1 MNLNNTD
8 SDEVFGAFRLGS
20 MALALP
26 MTVLREVVPFTR
38 LQQLPTAAPWVL
50 GGLDLRGVL
59 VPVVDL
65 SVLLGHTDQADH
77 RQCVVIVAHDGHLAG
92 VVATAVDCL
101 FSASTQKLNVFHG
114 TDPVGRVAR
123 GSLQNP
129 VSGKLL
135 TVLCAQALMA
145 LPQLPAVSDPEP
157 HRQSHALSQEH
168 ASAEE
173 HHRIPLLLMRS
184 RGLLFAVNPEEIETT
199 MPRAQLKSKDVC
211 NGHYKGNAIYREREI
226 PAISLTDYLN
236 FGVEAGPLKTNMC
249 VGDPAQPAFV
259 LRFGQGAMAVLID
272 EILDIVQVN
281 PNQLIDLPNIAVL
294 KTKVLRQTIAVHSIY
309 PEQPHDEH
317 FYVIHPKG
325 MVADQGLKALADLVH
340 RAENTKDVPEESD
353 HQRKG
358 LRRLEV
364 DQRVIVFDMNGD
376 HVIPISEI
384 AEVLPYRGVKEAFP
398 RDNPFRGIMTHRNR
412 AIPVVDLAQHLG
424 LPRQKL
430 NTSSNVLVVHL
441 ENQPIGLAVGC
452 LRSIEQANW
461 SPEVPVLGAARTERS
476 GVNKLT
482 KKLAEVLVGNE
493 RKLLEIISAREE
505 AQRFAECHLAARCDQ
520 TALSPEQEKQL
531 ECTHTAEA

>member
-101 FSASTQKLNVFHG
+101 FSAPTQKLNVFHG

-157 HRQSHALSQEH
+157 HRQSHELSQEH

-199 MPRAQLKSKDVC
+199 MPRAQLQNKDVC

-226 PAISLTDYLN
+226 PAISLTEYLN
-236 FGVEAGPLKTNMC
+236 IGAVKASPNPAAG
-249 VGDPAQPAFV
+249 DHAQPAFV

-272 EILDIVQVN
+272 EILDIVHVN
-281 PNQLIDLPNIAVL
+281 QGHLIDLPQVPALQTN
-294 KTKVLRQTIAVHSIY
+294 VLRQAIATQSIY
-309 PEQPHDEH
+309 PEQGNEEH
-317 FYVIHPKG
+317 FYVIHPPG
-325 MVADQGLKALADLVH
+325 MISDPRLKSLADLVH
-340 RAENTKDVPEESD
+340 EAESSKDTPGDLANQQDSL
-353 HQRKG
+353 H
-358 LRRLEV
+358 RLEV

-376 HVIPISEI
+376 HAIPIGEI

-412 AIPVVDLAQHLG
+412 AIPVVDLAQQLG
-424 LPRQKL
+424 LPRQNL

-452 LRSIEQANW
+452 LRSIEQAKW
-461 SPEVPVLGAARTERS
+461 SPQVPVLGAARHARQ
-476 GVNKLT
+476 GLT
-482 KKLAEVLVGNE
+482 RHTQKLAEVLVGNQ
-493 RKLLEIISAREE
+493 RKMLEVISARDE
-505 AQRFAECHLAARCDQ
+505 AQRFADGNLAIGADRPLTPPVLQQNLYCPQ
-520 TALSPEQEKQL
+520 TAD
-531 ECTHTAEA
+531 A